1 MLKVSSLQLPIS
13 FYYKSTRRKGMG
25 SAGIFLGGIRVHI
38 HPTRTYNIH
47 GDNGLETT
55 ARNNLN

>member
-13 FYYKSTRRKGMG
+13 FYYESTRRKGMG
-25 SAGIFLGGIRVHI
+25 SAGNFWEEYVYTYTS
-38 HPTRTYNIH
+38 TRTYNIH